1 MTHVALGLLFGLIL
15 AFGNLYAG
23 MMLLGHPLAAEHT
36 QAEIAANPG
45 VFGWLL
51 GVPIVFTTLI
61 ALVAARAV
69 KWERAADGVAAAA
82 PAADPGPPPEPV
94 ENGAL
99 RLLTALQ
106 EEGRLVDFL
115 TENIAAYSDEQV
127 GAATRGIHETCAKAL
142 RECVTLEPVMP
153 GEEDAAVIVPPGF
166 DPAAIRLTGN
176 VQGEPPFK
184 GTLRHAGWRATGVV
198 LPGRKGIDPHVIVP
212 AEVEIA

>member
-1 MTHVALGLLFGLIL
+1 MTHLALGLLFGLIL

-23 MMLLGHPLAAEHT
+23 MALLGHPLAAEHT

-45 VFGWLL
+45 LFAWLL
-51 GVPIVFTTLI
+51 GMPIVFTTLI
-61 ALVAARAV
+61 ALVAAHTV
-69 KWERAADGVAAAA
+69 KWERAHHAVAAA
-82 PAADPGPPPEPV
+82 PEPVDPPEPV

-115 TENIAAYSDEQV
+115 TEDIAAYSDDQV

-142 RECVTLEPVMP
+142 REVVSLEPVMP

-198 LPGRKGIDPHVIVP
+198 LPARRGIDPHVIVP

>member
-1 MTHVALGLLFGLIL
+1 MTHVALGLLFGLVL
-15 AFGNLYAG
+15 AFGNLFAS
-23 MMLLGHPLAAEHT
+23 MALLGHPLAAEHT
-36 QAEIAANPG
+36 QVAIAANPTE
-45 VFGWLL
+45 FAWLL
-51 GVPIVFTTLI
+51 GMPMVFTVAI
-61 ALVAARAV
+61 AFAAARV
-69 KWERAADGVAAAA
+69 VRWERGGATVST
-82 PAADPGPPPEPV
+82 PSEPVPPPEPV

-115 TENIAAYSDEQV
+115 TEDIAAYSDDQV

-142 RECVTLEPVMP
+142 RECVSLEPVMP
-153 GEEDAAVIVPPGF
+153 GEEEADVVVPPGF

-198 LPGRKGIDPHVIVP
+198 LPARRGIDPHVIVP